1 MDEMEKVFQEENN
14 EEVSIIEM
22 EPAEESDTEEKG
34 IFGKVLGVAA
44 VGVAGALV
52 TLKLTKKKREAKKKE
67 KYANYLR
74 ENGFSV
80 EDMSSVVEE
89 EPEIEEVEIVSEE
102 E

>member
-1 MDEMEKVFQEENN
+1 MDEMEKVFQEEENN
-14 EEVSIIEM
+14 EVSIIEM

-80 EDMSSVVEE
+80 EEVKLVEE